1 MYIHMYIL
9 STILLQNREYF
20 SSEKMAEEDNNLQ
33 GQGFVLR
40 VQRTA
45 HIEKWTKCYSKNL
58 FPPFYQYIFIYV
70 RIYVFI
76 YL

>member
-1 MYIHMYIL
+1 MY
-9 STILLQNREYF
+9 TYF
-20 SSEKMAEEDNNLQ
+20 LHCIVKTERIFGKMAEGDNNLQ

-58 FPPFYQYIFIYV
+58 SPPPSINI
-70 RIYVFI
+70 RMYVFI